1 MDEIS
6 SLQRVDGAWASG
18 DLGHWRQLDGEA
30 ADPPLAIESDGYGT
44 GFALYT
50 LMQAGVETQD
60 PRIRRGIE
68 WLKTNQR
75 EGGYWWTQ
83 SLKNLPDTSNFLT
96 HTGTTFALKV
106 LAAARELG
114 GAPRERE

>member
-1 MDEIS
+1 MVQALFDLTTALLRCTLALS
-6 SLQRVDGAWASG
+6 RSWNQRTV
-18 DLGHWRQLDGEA
+18 
-30 ADPPLAIESDGYGT
+30 
-44 GFALYT
+44 
-50 LMQAGVETQD
+50 VETQD

-96 HTGTTFALKV
+96 QTGTTFALKT
-106 LAAARELG
+106 LAAAGEVG